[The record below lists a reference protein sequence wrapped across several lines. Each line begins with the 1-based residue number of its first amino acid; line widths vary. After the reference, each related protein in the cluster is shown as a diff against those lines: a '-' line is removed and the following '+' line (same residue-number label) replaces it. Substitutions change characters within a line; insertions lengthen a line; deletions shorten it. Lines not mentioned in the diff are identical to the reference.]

1 MFHIITLVYNPKVIF
16 VCLIF
21 NLSPLLLH
29 AQEPIKAD
37 TLIKKLDS
45 LQLKADS
52 IPQQNEIR
60 ASFYDEDTKLTP
72 RSYFIL
78 LGSNIKQE
86 FTKPFHMKKKD
97 FANLGIFAVS
107 TVAMSFADEPLQ
119 RKALALRNRSANVRN
134 AGKFI
139 SNFGFQYEIIT
150 LAAFGAYG
158 VVFKSTKVKTV
169 TLLATQA
176 VVTGAI
182 VSTVLKNLS
191 GRTRPNYYGPLEHA
205 EPSFRGP
212 FADLGNSPGGEGS
225 NSAFPSGH
233 ATLAFAAATVFA
245 VEYKNKPIIPIIAYS
260 MATLV
265 GVSRITENKHWATDV
280 FAGAILGYLTGRQV
294 AYNYHRYAKI
304 KNEEI
309 RKLKKNKVK
318 LLLNYNF
325 GRPMPGIVW
334 KFN

>member
-1 MFHIITLVYNPKVIF
+1 MFHIITSLYKPKYFFVSFMCISLSVVIF
-16 VCLIF
+16 
-21 NLSPLLLH
+21 
-29 AQEPIKAD
+29 AQEPLKAD

-45 LQLKADS
+45 LQVKADS

-60 ASFYDEDTKLTP
+60 ASFYDENTKLTP
-72 RSYFIL
+72 RNYFIL

-86 FTKPFHMKKKD
+86 FTKPFHMKRKD
-97 FANLGIFAVS
+97 FAKLGIFALS

-119 RKALALRNRSANVRN
+119 RKALALRDRSVHVRN
-134 AGKFI
+134 AGEFI
-139 SNFGFQYEIIT
+139 SKFGLQYEIIA
-150 LAAFGAYG
+150 LAAFGTYG

-176 VVTGAI
+176 VATGAI

-212 FADLGNSPGGEGS
+212 FANLANSPGGEGS

-245 VEYKNKPIIPIIAYS
+245 VEYKNKPVIPIIAYS

-304 KNEEI
+304 KNEEKRKSKKDTI
-309 RKLKKNKVK
+309 RF
-318 LLLNYNF
+318 LLNYNF
-325 GRPMPGIVW
+325 GRPMPGMVW
-334 KFN
+334 QFN